1 MGNVILC
8 VGSYAETPYYLERSG
23 VRIFCIEEL
32 CFFLRENSLLLD
44 PEIMK
49 PELAEWVK
57 LECALP
63 ELAKEMKRYL
73 KEKRTINEY
82 VNLIMKGAHYCTESE
97 WKEIDRLITESKNWN
112 SNERM
117 KGRTDYHFQN
127 GKYLYALR
135 AYEALYHDLKQEDPL
150 LAAKVLHNLGTVYA
164 KLFLFEIAA
173 SYYKQAYDLGGEKES
188 RQAFLAAN
196 RMYRTEQDYVD
207 FIAEQKDHFED
218 TMELEKKMELLQSEY
233 ELSNT
238 KKQLDQ
244 ILQWKNS
251 QKMTEYYEKLEEMV
265 RIGKEAYRANA
276 LDLL

>member
-150 LAAKVLHNLGTVYA
+150 LAAKVLHNPALSDTFCSQPRRLVCSLSRHPDHRPVYNTMLQFQIRTA
-164 KLFLFEIAA
+164 LHKPFPDYAELWL
-173 SYYKQAYDLGGEKES
+173 QGEGP
-188 RQAFLAAN
+188 L
-196 RMYRTEQDYVD
+196 
-207 FIAEQKDHFED
+207 
-218 TMELEKKMELLQSEY
+218 
-233 ELSNT
+233 
-238 KKQLDQ
+238 
-244 ILQWKNS
+244 
-251 QKMTEYYEKLEEMV
+251 
-265 RIGKEAYRANA
+265 A
-276 LDLL
+276 LDHGRVPHML